1 VTVSYFEW
9 VQDFSS
15 FFWTEGEINERLER
29 VMREAF
35 TAVWQV
41 SSEQGVSMRTA
52 AFIVACKRIL
62 MAREMRGLYP

>member
-1 VTVSYFEW
+1 
-9 VQDFSS
+9 
-15 FFWTEGEINERLER
+15 
-29 VMREAF
+29 
-35 TAVWQV
+35 V